1 LYALPLA
8 LKKEVVVVI
17 GYDDDDALAYYLY
30 I

>member
-8 LKKEVVVVI
+8 LKKEVVVI